1 MPLGVLVARTIA
13 VDSKG
18 NIFIAEVEGKV
29 HKFEFVN

>member
-1 MPLGVLVARTIA
+1 MPLGVIVGRAIA

-29 HKFEFVN
+29 HKFD